1 MPLIFSYGSLRE
13 EHVQL
18 STFGRRLA
26 GWTDQLVGFELATA
40 TVDDPEAVALSGKT
54 KHANLAFTGH
64 GDSRVEGM
72 VFEITDAELA
82 NVDAYERVF
91 AYERI
96 EASVASGSSV
106 WVYVSARGQ
115 ATGH

>member
-1 MPLIFSYGSLRE
+1 
-13 EHVQL
+13 
-18 STFGRRLA
+18 
-26 GWTDQLVGFELATA
+26 
-40 TVDDPEAVALSGKT
+40 
-54 KHANLAFTGH
+54 
-64 GDSRVEGM
+64 M

-106 WVYVSARGQ
+106 WVYVYARGQ